1 MIIFDA
7 ILATIKAA
15 GGSITGR
22 TAIQKLMYFENVSKL
37 VDIKYRPHYYGPY
50 SAEVAGAIQ
59 ELIDLDFLKEDIE
72 TAKTT
77 GFPVPD
83 DWKRYRY
90 TLTSDGNKVVEHIN
104 QESEAEINK
113 ISNLVSICQK
123 TVNLD
128 ANMLSC
134 AAKVYYIISSQSKR
148 MTINEI
154 QKTAGSFGWNLS
166 QNQIN
171 GAVDLLKQLY
181 SVK

>member
-7 ILATIKAA
+7 ILATIRAA
-15 GGSITGR
+15 GGCITGR

-59 ELIDLDFLKEDIE
+59 ELIDLDFLKEEID

-90 TLTSDGNKVVEHIN
+90 TLTSDGTKVVELLD
-104 QESEAEINK
+104 QENEEEINK
-113 ISNLVSICQK
+113 ISNLVRTCQE

-128 ANMLSC
+128 ANMLSYS
-134 AAKVYYIISSQSKR
+134 AKVYYIISSQSKP
-148 MTINEI
+148 MTVDEI

-166 QNQIN
+166 QNDIN
-171 GAVDLLKQLY
+171 DAVDLLKQLY
-181 SVK
+181 SIK

>member
-1 MIIFDA
+1 
-7 ILATIKAA
+7 
-15 GGSITGR
+15 
-22 TAIQKLMYFENVSKL
+22 MYFENVSKV

-59 ELIDLDFLKEDIE
+59 ELIDLDFLKEEID

-90 TLTSDGNKVVEHIN
+90 TLTSDGKKVVELLDLEN
-104 QESEAEINK
+104 KEEINK
-113 ISNLVSICQK
+113 ISNLVRTCK
-123 TVNLD
+123 ETVNLD
-128 ANMLSC
+128 ANMLSYS
-134 AAKVYYIISSQSKR
+134 AKVYYIISSQSKP
-148 MTINEI
+148 MTVNEI

-166 QNQIN
+166 QNDIN
-171 GAVDLLKQLY
+171 DAVDLLKQLY

>member
-7 ILATIKAA
+7 ILATIRAA

-22 TAIQKLMYFENVSKL
+22 TAIQKLMYFENVSKV

-50 SAEVAGAIQ
+50 SAQVAGAIQ
-59 ELIDLDFLKEDIE
+59 ELIDLDFLKEEMD

-90 TLTSDGNKVVEHIN
+90 TLTSDGKKVVELLD
-104 QESEAEINK
+104 QENEEEINK
-113 ISNLVSICQK
+113 ISNLVRTCQE

-128 ANMLSC
+128 ANMLSYS
-134 AAKVYYIISSQSKR
+134 AKVYYIISSQSKA
-148 MTINEI
+148 MTVNEI

-166 QNQIN
+166 QNDIN
-171 GAVDLLKQLY
+171 DAVDLLKQLY

>member
-7 ILATIKAA
+7 ILATIRAA

-22 TAIQKLMYFENVSKL
+22 TAIQKLMYFENVSKV

-59 ELIDLDFLKEDIE
+59 ELIDLDFLKEEIE

-90 TLTSDGNKVVEHIN
+90 TLTSDGTKVVELLDREN
-104 QESEAEINK
+104 EEEINK
-113 ISNLVSICQK
+113 ISNLVRTCQE

-128 ANMLSC
+128 ANMLSYS
-134 AAKVYYIISSQSKR
+134 AKVYYIISSQSKP
-148 MTINEI
+148 MTVHEI

-166 QNQIN
+166 QNDIN
-171 GAVDLLKQLY
+171 DAVDLLKQLY

>member
-7 ILATIKAA
+7 ILATIGAA

-22 TAIQKLMYFENVSKL
+22 TTIQKLIYFENVFKL

-50 SAEVAGAIQ
+50 SGEVAGAIQ
-59 ELIDLDFLKEDIE
+59 ELIDLDFLKEEID

-90 TLTSDGNKVVEHIN
+90 TLTSDGKKVVELLD
-104 QESEAEINK
+104 QENKEEINK
-113 ISNLVSICQK
+113 ISNLVRTCQE
-123 TVNLD
+123 TVNLN
-128 ANMLSC
+128 ANMLSYS
-134 AAKVYYIISSQSKR
+134 AKVYYIISSQSKP
-148 MTINEI
+148 MTVNEI

-166 QNQIN
+166 QNDIN
-171 GAVDLLKQLY
+171 NAVDLLKQLY
-181 SVK
+181 SIK

>member
-1 MIIFDA
+1 
-7 ILATIKAA
+7 
-15 GGSITGR
+15 
-22 TAIQKLMYFENVSKL
+22 
-37 VDIKYRPHYYGPY
+37 
-50 SAEVAGAIQ
+50 
-59 ELIDLDFLKEDIE
+59 
-72 TAKTT
+72 
-77 GFPVPD
+77 
-83 DWKRYRY
+83 
-90 TLTSDGNKVVEHIN
+90 LTSDGNKVVEHIN
-104 QESEAEINK
+104 QESEVEINK
-113 ISNLVSICQK
+113 ISALVSTCQK

-148 MTINEI
+148 MTVNEI

>member
-7 ILATIKAA
+7 ILATIGAA

-22 TAIQKLMYFENVSKL
+22 TAIQKLMYFENVSKV

-50 SAEVAGAIQ
+50 SAEVAGVIQ
-59 ELIDLDFLKEDIE
+59 ELIDLDFLKEEIE

-90 TLTSDGNKVVEHIN
+90 TLTSDGKKVVELLDLEN
-104 QESEAEINK
+104 EEEINK
-113 ISNLVSICQK
+113 ISNLVKTCQE

-134 AAKVYYIISSQSKR
+134 SAKVYYIISSQSNP
-148 MTINEI
+148 MTVNEI